1 MEYPPNNTIYI
12 NNLNEKVKKEELKKS
27 LYAIFSQFGDI
38 LDIVALKT
46 LKMRGQAFV
55 VFRDIGSATNALRSM
70 QGFPFYDKPMRIAY
84 AKTKSDAI
92 AKVDGS
98 YVEKKKKKSE
108 EARPKKAKQSA
119 SAGGSNASGSTGG
132 GGGNKGSSIPNKI
145 LFISNLPP
153 ETTEVM
159 LKMLFEQFPGLQ
171 EIRLVPSRTDI
182 AFVEYENESQATE
195 AMSSLQDF
203 KIVPTH
209 PMKITYAN
217 K

>member
-1 MEYPPNNTIYI
+1 
-12 NNLNEKVKKEELKKS
+12 
-27 LYAIFSQFGDI
+27 
-38 LDIVALKT
+38 
-46 LKMRGQAFV
+46 V
-55 VFRDIGSATNALRSM
+55 VIIPYYSS
-70 QGFPFYDKPMRIAY
+70 
-84 AKTKSDAI
+84 
-92 AKVDGS
+92 
-98 YVEKKKKKSE
+98 
-108 EARPKKAKQSA
+108 
-119 SAGGSNASGSTGG
+119 
-132 GGGNKGSSIPNKI
+132 GSSIPNKI

-195 AMSSLQDF
+195 AMSSLQEF
-203 KIVPTH
+203 RIVPTH

>member
-1 MEYPPNNTIYI
+1 MLYDRCKDSLFMI
-12 NNLNEKVKKEELKKS
+12 NRCIFIALHCS
-27 LYAIFSQFGDI
+27 LHLFSLSI
-38 LDIVALKT
+38 
-46 LKMRGQAFV
+46 
-55 VFRDIGSATNALRSM
+55 TNDTHHLVWF
-70 QGFPFYDKPMRIAY
+70 QRIAY